1 MNINHR
7 FLKKIQT
14 IQPEYKEGR
23 FLLNVP
29 SLKYSELPSVS
40 VVTITYN
47 RLNKFD
53 LARYNWKKVKYPKD
67 KIEWII
73 VDDSDNKD
81 DMKYVS
87 DLKEYNNVHIHHIPR
102 MKDFGDK
109 RNYAVSKATG
119 EVIVNMDDDD
129 HHYADSILAKV
140 QILKHYKKVRKN

>member
-47 RLNKFD
+47 RLDKFD
-53 LARYNWKKVKYPKD
+53 LARYNWKKFKYPKEFFLSLLKMSRHEPD
-67 KIEWII
+67 PIKEISIIE
-73 VDDSDNKD
+73 
-81 DMKYVS
+81 
-87 DLKEYNNVHIHHIPR
+87 KELYTFNIMLCHRLV
-102 MKDFGDK
+102 
-109 RNYAVSKATG
+109 
-119 EVIVNMDDDD
+119 
-129 HHYADSILAKV
+129 LAEPKLV
-140 QILKHYKKVRKN
+140 FS